1 MMHLID
7 TGQHSLLPLYAC
19 HLRAN
24 VRHEV
29 YGLLISLLTGAGS
42 MDACVA
48 AFEEGSN
55 WFAAW
60 AEAGNGDVQPT
71 EMAIIVEQ
79 VLLSYLHT
87 NRMPTSFGL
96 HRPTKFVTLA

>member
-7 TGQHSLLPLYAC
+7 SGQHSLLPLYAC
-19 HLRAN
+19 HLRAD

-29 YGLLISLLTGAGS
+29 YGLLISLLTGAAGS
-42 MDACVA
+42 PGAGSLEACVS

-60 AEAGNGDVQPT
+60 AEAGQGDVQPN

-79 VLLSYLHT
+79 V
-87 NRMPTSFGL
+87 G
-96 HRPTKFVTLA
+96 TLYV